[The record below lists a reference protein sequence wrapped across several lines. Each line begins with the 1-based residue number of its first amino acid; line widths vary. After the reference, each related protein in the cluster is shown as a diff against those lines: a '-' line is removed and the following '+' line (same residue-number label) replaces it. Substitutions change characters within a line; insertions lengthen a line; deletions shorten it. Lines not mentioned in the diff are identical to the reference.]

1 MRSAPKTGLPRS
13 IKNSVRVAKS
23 TPNTLWGR
31 LFDQGCGAEI
41 IYIPF
46 TFGFYLSCL
55 RISRI
60 LSRSVVRTM
69 VRKKQSVPA
78 RSKRRSALVRPVAS
92 RELAVELENRSD
104 GSDDDELTTLIVR
117 GCLIARDAV
126 FNVKDFLAEGS
137 RLALLAIK
145 DCEKELD
152 QIERKIDEQL
162 PEAITRVGEAKAREL
177 LACLKFITDLER
189 IGDLAYSAVMQL
201 QSRREKLPAADARQL
216 IEMASLL
223 REMLEQIHQGFVKR
237 EVTYAQSV
245 LKSDPEVDR
254 LCHSLFHRHLAEPN
268 SPTGQKNFDIL
279 LAAQA
284 LERIGD
290 HAKNLAEELY
300 GLCEGRSLRHNS
312 RKLSTA

>member
-1 MRSAPKTGLPRS
+1 MAQKQPLP
-13 IKNSVRVAKS
+13 V
-23 TPNTLWGR
+23 
-31 LFDQGCGAEI
+31 
-41 IYIPF
+41 
-46 TFGFYLSCL
+46 
-55 RISRI
+55 SR
-60 LSRSVVRTM
+60 
-69 VRKKQSVPA
+69 P
-78 RSKRRSALVRPVAS
+78 KRRSTSARRTTEARTRPAEP
-92 RELAVELENRSD
+92 RNEDMAE
-104 GSDDDELTTLIVR
+104 DELTSLVVR

-126 FNVKDFLAEGS
+126 FNTRDFLADGS
-137 RLALLAIK
+137 RLAFLAIK

-201 QSRREKLPAADARQL
+201 QARREKLPAADSRQL
-216 IEMASLL
+216 VEMASLL
-223 REMLEQIHQGFVKR
+223 CQMLEEVHQGFLKR
-237 EVTYAQSV
+237 DVSHAQSV
-245 LKSDPEVDR
+245 LQSDPEVDR
-254 LCHSLFHRHLAEPN
+254 LCHALFHRHLAEPN
-268 SPTGQKNFDIL
+268 SPSGQKNFDIL

-300 GLCEGRSLRHNS
+300 SLAEGRSLRHNA

>member
-1 MRSAPKTGLPRS
+1 MARKQPSK
-13 IKNSVRVAKS
+13 
-23 TPNTLWGR
+23 PNR
-31 LFDQGCGAEI
+31 
-41 IYIPF
+41 
-46 TFGFYLSCL
+46 
-55 RISRI
+55 R
-60 LSRSVVRTM
+60 
-69 VRKKQSVPA
+69 
-78 RSKRRSALVRPVAS
+78 KRRSTQKRSRLTQARPTLTRDEDMAQ
-92 RELAVELENRSD
+92 
-104 GSDDDELTTLIVR
+104 DELTALVVR

-126 FNVKDFLAEGS
+126 FNVRDFLADGS
-137 RLALLAIK
+137 RLAFLAIK

-162 PEAITRVGEAKAREL
+162 PVAITRVGEAKAREL

-201 QSRREKLPAADARQL
+201 QSRREKLPAPDSRQL

-223 REMLEQIHQGFVKR
+223 REMLEQVHQGFLERDV
-237 EVTYAQSV
+237 EHAQSV

-254 LCHSLFHRHLAEPN
+254 LCHSLFQRHLAEPN
-268 SPTGQKNFDIL
+268 SPTGQTNFDIL

-290 HAKNLAEELY
+290 HAKNLAEELCS
-300 GLCEGRSLRHNS
+300 LAEGRSLRHNA

>member
-1 MRSAPKTGLPRS
+1 MPR
-13 IKNSVRVAKS
+13 KQV
-23 TPNTLWGR
+23 P
-31 LFDQGCGAEI
+31 
-41 IYIPF
+41 
-46 TFGFYLSCL
+46 
-55 RISRI
+55 ISR
-60 LSRSVVRTM
+60 L
-69 VRKKQSVPA
+69 
-78 RSKRRSALVRPVAS
+78 KRRSISKQSRAAEDRPHPAQPRVSSDDFAEEELSALV
-92 RELAVELENRSD
+92 
-104 GSDDDELTTLIVR
+104 VR

-126 FNVKDFLAEGS
+126 FNVRDFLADGS
-137 RLALLAIK
+137 RLAFLSIK

-152 QIERKIDEQL
+152 QIERKIDEQM
-162 PEAITRVGEAKAREL
+162 PEAITRVGETKAREL

-201 QSRREKLPAADARQL
+201 QSRRDKLPAADSRQL

-223 REMLEQIHQGFVKR
+223 REMLEQVHQGFVKR
-237 EVTYAQSV
+237 DVTHAQSV

-254 LCHSLFHRHLAEPN
+254 LCHALFQRHLAEPN
-268 SPTGQKNFDIL
+268 TPTGQKNFDIL

-300 GLCEGRSLRHNS
+300 SLSEGRSLRHNA

>member
-1 MRSAPKTGLPRS
+1 MARKQKSQAP
-13 IKNSVRVAKS
+13 RV
-23 TPNTLWGR
+23 
-31 LFDQGCGAEI
+31 
-41 IYIPF
+41 
-46 TFGFYLSCL
+46 
-55 RISRI
+55 
-60 LSRSVVRTM
+60 
-69 VRKKQSVPA
+69 
-78 RSKRRSALVRPVAS
+78 KRRSTSMRTRSAEARPRSVPVHSNNEDFVEDELSALV
-92 RELAVELENRSD
+92 
-104 GSDDDELTTLIVR
+104 VR
-117 GCLIARDAV
+117 GCLIA
-126 FNVKDFLAEGS
+126 F
-137 RLALLAIK
+137 LAIK

-201 QSRREKLPAADARQL
+201 QARREKLPAADSRQL

-223 REMLEQIHQGFVKR
+223 REMLEQVHQGFVKR
-237 EVTYAQSV
+237 DVSYAQSV
-245 LKSDPEVDR
+245 LQSDPEVDR

-268 SPTGQKNFDIL
+268 SPTGQQNFDIL

-290 HAKNLAEELY
+290 HAKNLAEEVY
-300 GLCEGRSLRHNS
+300 GLSEGRSLRHNA

>member
-1 MRSAPKTGLPRS
+1 MA
-13 IKNSVRVAKS
+13 
-23 TPNTLWGR
+23 
-31 LFDQGCGAEI
+31 
-41 IYIPF
+41 
-46 TFGFYLSCL
+46 
-55 RISRI
+55 
-60 LSRSVVRTM
+60 
-69 VRKKQSVPA
+69 RKEPSQPS
-78 RSKRRSALVRPVAS
+78 RSKRRTAIKRS
-92 RELAVELENRSD
+92 RAVEARTRPAPVRNNGEDLAE
-104 GSDDDELTTLIVR
+104 DELTALVVR

-126 FNVKDFLAEGS
+126 FNVRDFLADGS
-137 RLALLAIK
+137 RLAFLAIK

-201 QSRREKLPAADARQL
+201 QSRREKLPAADSRQL
-216 IEMASLL
+216 VEMASRLC
-223 REMLEQIHQGFVKR
+223 EMLEQVHQGFVKR
-237 EVTYAQSV
+237 EVSHAQTV
-245 LKSDPEVDR
+245 LQSDPEVDR
-254 LCHSLFHRHLAEPN
+254 ICHSLFHRHLAEPN
-268 SPTGQKNFDIL
+268 SPSGQKNFDIL

-300 GLCEGRSLRHNS
+300 GLSEGRSLRHNA